1 MNVHQS
7 TPRGIAAALLLVAA
21 VLAGC
26 ASGPDW
32 PSLEL
37 RQRLESARTRADHE
51 ALAAQYEQEGA
62 AARAVAARHR
72 KMAASYQARL
82 ANDPGAASMVAHCNA
97 IAQRQEGIAAE
108 YEGMAEGHQ
117 AVANRTQ
124 P

>member
-1 MNVHQS
+1 MNVRQR
-7 TPRGIAAALLLVAA
+7 TLRRIASMLFLGA

-26 ASGPDW
+26 ASGPDS
-32 PSLEL
+32 PSPEL
-37 RQRLESARTRADHE
+37 RQRLEAARTRSDHE
-51 ALAAQYEQEGA
+51 ALAAHYEREGA

-72 KMAASYQARL
+72 TMAAAYQTWL
-82 ANDPGAASMVAHCNA
+82 ANDPGAASMVTHCIA